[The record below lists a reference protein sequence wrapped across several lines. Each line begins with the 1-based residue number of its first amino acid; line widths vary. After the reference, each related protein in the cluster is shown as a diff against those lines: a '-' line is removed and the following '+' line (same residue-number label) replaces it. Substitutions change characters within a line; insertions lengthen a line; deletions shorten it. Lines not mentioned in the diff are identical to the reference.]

1 LGAHRTYNIDIR
13 DSKFT
18 YALVTTFKAHEGFW
32 RLLRTGQLNRK
43 SMHDPNY

>member
-18 YALVTTFKAHEGFW
+18 YALVTSFKAHEGFW
-32 RLLRTGQLNRK
+32 RLLRTGQLT
-43 SMHDPNY
+43 